1 MSGKMSRTGYRME
14 RGEICWYKF
23 KSPDKQ
29 RPIVILSRNS
39 AINYL
44 GEITIAPITST
55 IRSIPTEVVLDEK
68 DGMKNICA
76 ANLDHIQTV
85 AKSHIGAFITKLS
98 ASRLQQINSAIAFAL
113 EIDH

>member
-1 MSGKMSRTGYRME
+1 MSLKSGKTNKVGIRME

-29 RPIVILSRNS
+29 RPVLILTRNS

-55 IRSIPTEVVLDEK
+55 IRSIPTEVVLDAK
-68 DGMKNICA
+68 DGMKNICVV
-76 ANLDHIQTV
+76 NLDHIQTIP
-85 AKSHIGAFITKLS
+85 KSQIGAFITKLS
-98 ASRLQQINSAIAFAL
+98 TSKML
-113 EIDH
+113 

>member
-1 MSGKMSRTGYRME
+1 ME

-29 RPIVILSRNS
+29 RPVLILTRNS

-76 ANLDHIQTV
+76 VNLDHMQTIP
-85 AKSHIGAFITKLS
+85 KSRIGAFITKLS
-98 ASRLQQINSAIAFAL
+98 TLKMQQISKAFAFAL
-113 EIDH
+113 EISG

>member
-1 MSGKMSRTGYRME
+1 ME

-76 ANLDHIQTV
+76 VNLDHIQTV
-85 AKSHIGAFITKLS
+85 SKLHIGAFITKLS
-98 ASRLQQINSAIAFAL
+98 ASRMLQINSAIAFAL
-113 EIDH
+113 EIDR

>member
-1 MSGKMSRTGYRME
+1 ME

-29 RPIVILSRNS
+29 RPVLILTRNS

-55 IRSIPTEVVLDEK
+55 IRSIPTEVVLDVK
-68 DGMKNICA
+68 DGMKNKCA
-76 ANLDHIQTV
+76 VNLDHIQTIP
-85 AKSHIGAFITKLS
+85 KSRIGAFITKLS
-98 ASRLQQINSAIAFAL
+98 MSKMQQISNAIAFAL
-113 EIDH
+113 G